1 MRHKARKVVYFWAII
16 DTKSQAASLDLS
28 LLVIG
33 SMALSRNLC
42 VKGLPGWLSGYGSAC
57 NAGGA
62 GEKGSIPG
70 SEDPL
75 EKGMATHSSILAW
88 RRLVG
93 YSP

>member
-1 MRHKARKVVYFWAII
+1 VV
-16 DTKSQAASLDLS
+16 
-28 LLVIG
+28 
-33 SMALSRNLC
+33 R
-42 VKGLPGWLSGYGSAC
+42 GLPRWLSGYGSAC
-57 NAGGA
+57 SAGGT